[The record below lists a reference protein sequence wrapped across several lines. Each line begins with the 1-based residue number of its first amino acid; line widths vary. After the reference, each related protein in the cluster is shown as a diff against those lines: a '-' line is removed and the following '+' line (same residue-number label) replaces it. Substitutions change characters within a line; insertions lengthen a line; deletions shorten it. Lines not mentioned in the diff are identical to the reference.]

1 MARKLIAL
9 FLSLFI
15 LIPAGC
21 AGLPLSGSPAV
32 YAETDNSF
40 NGYSGV
46 LSDLYKDPSFYPGKY
61 PVNSKDYSIS
71 IIQIAESTAGELFLY
86 TYQPSA
92 QSLLLVASQVNMSLS
107 ESVDS
112 TRLYSLSL
120 LNSSGVFCKYR
131 VDGVKKSSDSVRYY
145 NITSLYRPWN
155 ASIDKVGEPT
165 TDTNAVALAVGKLYK
180 AEDTRDGVV
189 YSVTYPE
196 TIEVLNPFVDFL
208 EYSNGFWG
216 IGGVTR
222 SHYIAFNTDIKMD
235 DLLEADVYFL
245 SRKAI
250 SYTPY
255 VYFKNLIGAGTYA
268 YGDPVYIYETAISS
282 TLTLQKG
289 DTGSNNPTLFGKLYE
304 YSRIVKSSEFIDNEK
319 LLQQTENVVKNT
331 SWVLRFTETSLTSV
345 PWEVPFISDFLE
357 ETFKD
362 VRISYDGKLYEVSG
376 AEERRYTDISN
387 VTILRLKYITGG
399 MLYNLGAISNQ
410 VTGDDKPG
418 NVLPEGKGFFEW
430 LEWLTGVPVWI
441 WKTILALLCLGICLP
456 ILSLIFPVFGQFLLL
471 LFRGIWFIISFPFR
485 LIKDLIDRKK
495 QQKAR
500 SGQAKGKRRGR

>member
-46 LSDLYKDPSFYPGKY
+46 LADLSKDPYFVPGMY
-61 PVNSKDYSIS
+61 PVNAKDYNIS

-107 ESVDS
+107 ASVDS

-165 TDTNAVALAVGKLYK
+165 TETNAVALAVGKLYK
-180 AEDTRDGVV
+180 AEDTRDGVF

-216 IGGVTR
+216 VGGTTR
-222 SHYIAFNTDIKMD
+222 SHYIAFNTDREMQ
-235 DLLEADVYFL
+235 DLLEAEVYFL
-245 SRKAI
+245 SRNAQ
-250 SYTPY
+250 SYTPFY
-255 VYFKNLIGAGTYA
+255 TEKHITGTKLI
-268 YGDPVYIYETAISS
+268 YGDPVFVYGSPSSS
-282 TLTLQKG
+282 TLTLKKG
-289 DTGSNNPTLFGKLYE
+289 DTGSNSPTLFGERYE
-304 YSRIVKSSEFIDNEK
+304 YSRIVKSSEFIETEN

-331 SWVLRFTETSLTSV
+331 SWILRFTETSLTTVSF
-345 PWEVPFISDFLE
+345 PSLAGDFLQE
-357 ETFKD
+357 HFGGGVWE
-362 VRISYDGKLYEVSG
+362 G
-376 AEERRYTDISN
+376 AVERRYTDISN
-387 VTILRLKYITGG
+387 VTILRLKYITEG
-399 MLYNLGAISNQ
+399 MLYNLGAVSNQ

-456 ILSLIFPVFGQFLLL
+456 ILSLIFPVFGQFLVL

-495 QQKAR
+495 QQKVR
-500 SGQAKGKRRGR
+500 SGQSKGKRRGR